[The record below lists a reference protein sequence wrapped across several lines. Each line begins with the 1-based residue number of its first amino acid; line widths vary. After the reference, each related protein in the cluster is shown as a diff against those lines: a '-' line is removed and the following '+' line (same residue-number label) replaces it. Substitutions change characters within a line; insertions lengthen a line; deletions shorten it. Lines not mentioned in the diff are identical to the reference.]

1 MYPARSLLYVPAGN
15 RKWVENTPFETD
27 ADGIIF
33 DLEDGTV
40 PENKQKARELVRET
54 LPELD
59 QTDTHITAR
68 VNAPSTG
75 LFEDDIAEIL
85 HPNLDA
91 LVLPKVDSEA
101 YVEYV
106 DNAVTYVERR
116 RGLEEGHTKLF
127 LLPESAYGLY
137 NPYEICTASDRVAS
151 ITGGTTNDGDFN
163 RALGYEFTKEGLES
177 LYARSNVLA
186 GAKAAGLEQ
195 VISGVWTDIDDIE
208 GLEDHATFARQLGYG
223 GYEIIHPSHASV
235 VNEIF
240 TPDEDEV
247 REIQE
252 MVDEIEAAFEEGKSI
267 IKWKGEMIDRAHF
280 RTAKKKLERA
290 KMYGVLE

>member
-15 RKWVENTPFETD
+15 RKWVENTPFETE
-27 ADGIIF
+27 ADGVIF

-40 PENKQKARELVRET
+40 PDDKQKARELVRET
-54 LPELD
+54 LPELGEI
-59 QTDTHITAR
+59 DTLITAR
-68 VNAPSTG
+68 VNPPKTR

-91 LVLPKVDSEA
+91 LVLPKVDSEE

-106 DNAVTYVERR
+106 DNALTYLERR
-116 RGLEEGHTKLF
+116 KGLTERTELF

-137 NPYEICTASDRVAS
+137 NPYEICTASPRVSS
-151 ITGGTTNDGDFN
+151 ITGGTTDEGDFN
-163 RALGYEFTKEGLES
+163 RALDYEWTKEGLES

-195 VISGVWTDIDDIE
+195 VISGVWTDIDDVE
-208 GLEDHATFARQLGYG
+208 GLREHAKFARHLGYG
-223 GYEIIHPSHASV
+223 GYEIIHPDHAEV

-240 TPDEDEV
+240 TPDEEDV
-247 REIQE
+247 RALQE
-252 MVDEIEAAFEEGKSI
+252 MVNEIEDAFEAGQSI
-267 IKWKGEMIDRAHF
+267 IRWDGEMIDRAHF

>member
-15 RKWVENTPFETD
+15 RTWVENTPFDTD
-27 ADGIIF
+27 ADGVIF

-40 PENKQKARELVRET
+40 PQDKQKARELVREA

-68 VNAPSTG
+68 VNAPETG
-75 LFEDDIAEIL
+75 WFEDDIAEIL

-106 DNAVTYVERR
+106 DSAVTYVERR
-116 RGLEEGHTKLF
+116 RGIEEGHTKLF

-163 RALGYEFTKEGLES
+163 RALGYEFTTEGLES

-195 VISGVWTDIDDIE
+195 IISGVWTDIDDVA
-208 GLEDHATFARQLGYG
+208 GLREHAEFARQLGYG

-235 VNEIF
+235 VNDVF
-240 TPDEDEV
+240 TPDAEEM
-247 REIQE
+247 REIQA
-252 MVDEIEAAFEEGKSI
+252 MVEEIEDAFEAGKSI
-267 IKWKGEMIDRAHF
+267 IRWNGEMIDRAHF
-280 RTAKKKLERA
+280 RTAKQKLERA
-290 KMYGVLE
+290 KQYGVLE

>member
-27 ADGIIF
+27 ADGVIL
-33 DLEDGTV
+33 DLEDGTA
-40 PENKQKARELVRET
+40 PEDKQKARDLVEELLPEFDRTET
-54 LPELD
+54 L
-59 QTDTHITAR
+59 ITAR
-68 VNAPSTG
+68 VNPPSTG
-75 LFEDDIAEIL
+75 LFEDDIAQLVHE
-85 HPNLDA
+85 NMDA

-101 YVEYV
+101 YVEYA

-116 RGLEEGHTKLF
+116 RGIEEGHTKLF

-137 NPYEICTASDRVAS
+137 NPYEICSASDRVAS
-151 ITGGTTNDGDFN
+151 ITGGTTRDGDFN
-163 RALGYEFTKEGLES
+163 RALDYEFTAEGLES

-186 GAKAAGLEQ
+186 GAKAAGLGQ

-208 GLEDHATFARQLGYG
+208 GLREHAEFARQLGYG

-235 VNEIF
+235 VNDVF
-240 TPDEDEV
+240 TPDEAEMLQ
-247 REIQE
+247 IQA
-252 MVDEIEAAFEEGKSI
+252 MVDEIEDAFEAGQSI
-267 IKWKGEMIDRAHF
+267 IRWNGEMIDRAHF

-290 KMYGVLE
+290 KQYGVID

>member
-1 MYPARSLLYVPAGN
+1 MYPARSLLYVPAAN
-15 RKWVENTPFETD
+15 ETWVQNTPFETD

-40 PENKQKARELVRET
+40 PEDKQKARDLVRGM
-54 LPELD
+54 LPDLD
-59 QTDTHITAR
+59 QTDTLITAR
-68 VNAPSTG
+68 VNPPSTG
-75 LFEDDIAEIL
+75 LFEDDIAEII

-91 LVLPKVDSEA
+91 LVLPKVDSEE

-116 RGLEEGHTKLF
+116 KGLEGHTDLF

-137 NPYEICTASDRVAS
+137 NPYEICEASDRVAS
-151 ITGGTTNDGDFN
+151 ITGGTTRDGDFN
-163 RALGYEFTKEGLES
+163 RALDYEFTKEGLES

-186 GAKAAGLEQ
+186 GAKAAGLDQ
-195 VISGVWTDIDDIE
+195 VISGVWTDIEDIE
-208 GLEDHATFARQLGYG
+208 GLKDHAKFARQLGYD
-223 GYEIIHPSHASV
+223 GYEVIHPSHASV

-240 TPDEDEV
+240 TPDEEEV

-252 MVDEIEAAFEEGKSI
+252 MVEEIEGAFEEGQSI
-267 IKWKGEMIDRAHF
+267 ITWNGEMIDRAHF

-290 KMYGVLE
+290 KQYGVI

>member
-27 ADGIIF
+27 ADGVIF

-40 PENKQKARELVRET
+40 PQDKQKARELVREA

-68 VNAPSTG
+68 VNAPETG
-75 LFEDDIAEIL
+75 WFEDDIAEIL

-163 RALGYEFTKEGLES
+163 RALGYEFTTEGLES

-195 VISGVWTDIDDIE
+195 IISGVWTDIDDVE
-208 GLEDHATFARQLGYG
+208 GLREHAEFARQLGYG

-235 VNEIF
+235 VNDVF
-240 TPDEDEV
+240 TPDAEEM
-247 REIQE
+247 REIQA
-252 MVDEIEAAFEEGKSI
+252 MVDEIEDAFEAGKSI
-267 IKWKGEMIDRAHF
+267 IRWNGEMIDRAHF

-290 KMYGVLE
+290 KMYGVLD